1 MQTDAEEIIEYI
13 KTKYNYLNIG
23 VHGINLGGIPASYL
37 CNQNKVNFCFVD
49 RSFGSL
55 YEFIKDLSF
64 DKITYILKGLF
75 INDCDIVHLLN
86 SSLKRKKNGK
96 NVFKLISYDLKKEF
110 INHNTSL
117 RTKMAKDFYNKL
129 TKRNNT
135 SEYILDT
142 ILDQKEKEYDNF
154 ENGIFYILQKV
165 IGNQKESKD
174 NRLQLNSIIESV
186 NTKANNS
193 MANDSNE
200 DSQIGNVENTS
211 PFEKEVDKEGEKHPE
226 QKVIT
231 SIKHIFEKF
240 DAGGETLLSLYKEKD
255 SRKNILNNFFVN
267 LLAWGSYKIGNNY
280 ATDLIVAY
288 NAIVKKFPF
297 VTQKIKKIL
306 NEPEKYMI
314 QDEVLTSS
322 LKTVLEC
329 LTKIQK
335 FYEDNFLSNKTQNLD
350 SLIDIEDKENNEA
363 DTDKNE
369 NIVDV
374 RLDSVESSLNQLI
387 KDSNEKKNI
396 MDLINEINIGNL
408 FILNCGDEGLYNTE
422 ELQMLFMFLINSN
435 FINNLN

>member
-1 MQTDAEEIIEYI
+1 
-13 KTKYNYLNIG
+13 
-23 VHGINLGGIPASYL
+23 
-37 CNQNKVNFCFVD
+37 
-49 RSFGSL
+49 
-55 YEFIKDLSF
+55 
-64 DKITYILKGLF
+64 
-75 INDCDIVHLLN
+75 
-86 SSLKRKKNGK
+86 
-96 NVFKLISYDLKKEF
+96 
-110 INHNTSL
+110 
-117 RTKMAKDFYNKL
+117 L
-129 TKRNNT
+129 TKNNNT
-135 SEYILDT
+135 NGYILDT
-142 ILDQKEKEYDNF
+142 ILNEKEKEYDNF

-165 IGNQKESKD
+165 TGIEKESKD

-193 MANDSNE
+193 IGNDSNE
-200 DSQIGNVENTS
+200 DSQISNVVNTS

-231 SIKHIFEKF
+231 SLKHMFEKF
-240 DAGGETLLSLYKEKD
+240 DAGGETLLSLYNQND
-255 SRKNILNNFFVN
+255 TRKNILNNFFVN

-297 VTQKIKKIL
+297 VNQKIKKIL
-306 NEPEKYMI
+306 SESEKYMI
-314 QDEVLTSS
+314 QDETLISS

-350 SLIDIEDKENNEA
+350 SLIDSEDKENN
-363 DTDKNE
+363 DGDPDKNE
-369 NIVDV
+369 NIVEV
-374 RLDSVESSLNQLI
+374 RLDSVESSLNELI

-408 FILNCGDEGLYNTE
+408 FILNCGNEGLYNNE

>member
-1 MQTDAEEIIEYI
+1 
-13 KTKYNYLNIG
+13 
-23 VHGINLGGIPASYL
+23 
-37 CNQNKVNFCFVD
+37 
-49 RSFGSL
+49 
-55 YEFIKDLSF
+55 
-64 DKITYILKGLF
+64 
-75 INDCDIVHLLN
+75 
-86 SSLKRKKNGK
+86 
-96 NVFKLISYDLKKEF
+96 
-110 INHNTSL
+110 
-117 RTKMAKDFYNKL
+117 MAKDFYNKL

-142 ILDQKEKEYDNF
+142 ILDEKEKEYDNF

-165 IGNQKESKD
+165 IGEQKESKD

-200 DSQIGNVENTS
+200 DSQISNVENTS
-211 PFEKEVDKEGEKHPE
+211 PFEKEADKEEEKHPE

-231 SIKHIFEKF
+231 SIKQMFEKF
-240 DAGGETLLSLYKEKD
+240 DAGGETLLSLYKQKD

-267 LLAWGSYKIGNNY
+267 LLTWGSYKIGNNY

-297 VTQKIKKIL
+297 VNQKITKIL
-306 NEPEKYMI
+306 NDQEKYMI
-314 QDEVLTSS
+314 QDEVLTNS

-350 SLIDIEDKENNEA
+350 SLIDTEDKENNEA

-374 RLDSVESSLNQLI
+374 RFDSVESSLNELI

-408 FILNCGDEGLYNTE
+408 FILNCGNEGLYNTE